1 MSLRE
6 WGLRDIQ
13 WCGRQKVA
21 VAMDGCDFPGVMQ
34 SEGKEDPGGS
44 IEHGRLS
51 LSGGRTV
58 LDRD

>member
-51 LSGGRTV
+51 A
-58 LDRD
+58 